1 MKIEK
6 KEFEKKVDR
15 ILKNNSKKIADKL
28 LFKGGDFIPDV
39 TFLLDLEQEKVK
51 AVTHTSSTH
60 VKSDKNEVAL
70 TKRKWRTLSDI
81 DYDTWENMSTKEKVE
96 LIEKIL
102 LTEGLEEFKETII
115 DNAQYDTIEFVDK
128 AVDNR

>member
-28 LFKGGDFIPDV
+28 LFKGGDFVPDV
-39 TFLLDLEQEKVK
+39 TFLLDLNKEQVK

-60 VKSDKNEVAL
+60 VKTDKNEVAL
-70 TKRKWRTLSDI
+70 TKRKWRTPQNI
-81 DYDTWENMSTKEKVE
+81 DYDTWKNMSTKEKVE
-96 LIEKIL
+96 LIEEIL
-102 LTEGLEEFKETII
+102 LLEALEEFKETII
-115 DNAQYDTIEFVDK
+115 SNAQFDDRIEFVENGGD
-128 AVDNR
+128 R